1 MEDSNNLIFNNNNIV
16 KNEKPQMSFSEYFY
30 NGIDIMPVLNESLEK
45 MRKFII
51 FIIEQLKKVSEKKEG
66 KQAMFMSE
74 KIFNL
79 LLTNFEKFGL
89 PFFYELLNK
98 EEFKNIL
105 INLFLDNLYVEKI
118 RQFML
123 KIIYLFN
130 FDFDQK
136 EMDHPFESLYND
148 CISFGIVTKEDLEE
162 EEKRDSFSDEEIIF
176 LETES
181 LKNIWKNF
189 RHNDEENN
197 AKEFL
202 ESLLT
207 SCEDQLG
214 KLIGGEEIP
223 KSSIEYYKEKINDII
238 HYKNKMNLKN
248 ENKKNEKEIKDI
260 NIKFYSSD
268 EEEYDDNIVED
279 DEIKTPEQIKQ
290 DILEQRKKPLKDR
303 TYFYKDE
310 YIIFDENEYIEYKNY
325 YFPLSIFQEKELQR
339 QFCAFLNTN
348 GGRLYIGINDKEK
361 MIKGVLIRHPIK
373 YYEEKILRLVSKFR
387 PSFDPKKYFKF
398 YAIPIKDNKNGKI
411 KNNLF
416 IFKIL
421 IKKGD
426 PTKLYYIFSQGLNIS
441 TRQAGQCPNLKASE
455 IYEAIIAKKNMK
467 KLEQNEN
474 QINKIEQIEFDDPEP
489 LYNQRI
495 KNNELYKLNK
505 KQKKNK
511 KPINNKININNY
523 NYNIN
528 QNYNI
533 NNEINFN
540 NNNNNKIYNNEINL
554 NNNNEIYNN
563 KEENLNNKDQMNIE
577 NNDKHYNNNMN
588 ENENNNYN
596 NYIPKK
602 KKHNKKKKKKKGY
615 GQRIVEVSNIDNK
628 VDDKNMLVFF
638 QQFNYK
644 DIKFFTTQNGE
655 KKCSLV
661 FNGDEDAD
669 NFISCCNGM
678 AFGDK
683 YIKAKKLTS

>member
-1 MEDSNNLIFNNNNIV
+1 MEDSKNLIFNNNNII
-16 KNEKPQMSFSEYFY
+16 KSEKPQMSFSEYFY
-30 NGIDIMPVLNESLEK
+30 NGIDIMPVLNESIEK

-66 KQAMFMSE
+66 KQALFMSE

-79 LLTNFEKFGL
+79 MLTNFDKFGL

-105 INLFLDNLYVEKI
+105 INLFLDNLYVQQI

-130 FDFDQK
+130 FDFDKK

-148 CISFGIVTKEDLEE
+148 CIAFGIVSKEDLEE

-181 LKNIWKNF
+181 LKNIWKNY
-189 RHNDEENN
+189 RHANEEKN

-202 ESLLT
+202 ENLLLL
-207 SCEDQLG
+207 CQDQLS

-238 HYKNKMNLKN
+238 NYKNKMNLIN
-248 ENKKNEKEIKDI
+248 ENKKGKDIKDI

-268 EEEYDDNIVED
+268 EEEFEENIVED

-325 YFPLSIFQEKELQR
+325 YFPLGISQEKELQR

-361 MIKGVLIRHPIK
+361 MIKGVLIKQPIK
-373 YYEEKILRLVSKFR
+373 YYEEKIFKLVSKFR
-387 PSFDPKKYFKF
+387 PLFDPKNYFKF
-398 YAIPIKDNKNGKI
+398 YAIPIKDNQNGKI

-426 PTKLYYIFSQGLNIS
+426 PTKLYYILSQGLNIS

-467 KLEQNEN
+467 KLEQNEI
-474 QINKIEQIEFDDPEP
+474 QINENEQIEFDDPEP

-495 KNNELYKLNK
+495 KNNELYKMNK
-505 KQKKNK
+505 KKNK
-511 KPINNKININNY
+511 KKPKINNKININNY
-523 NYNIN
+523 N
-528 QNYNI
+528 NI
-533 NNEINFN
+533 NNNNINEIDLNNNNNIYNNKEN
-540 NNNNNKIYNNEINL
+540 NNNNNNEKMNL
-554 NNNNEIYNN
+554 
-563 KEENLNNKDQMNIE
+563 D
-577 NNDKHYNNNMN
+577 NNDKYYNNNIN
-588 ENENNNYN
+588 KNENNNN
-596 NYIPKK
+596 NYVHEKK
-602 KKHNKKKKKKKGY
+602 KNNKKKKKKKGY
-615 GQRIVEVSNIDNK
+615 GTRIVEISNIDNK
-628 VDDKNMLVFF
+628 VDDKNMIVFF
-638 QQFNYK
+638 QEFNYK
-644 DIKFFTTQNGE
+644 DIKFYTTQNGE

-661 FNGDEDAD
+661 FNNDEDAD
-669 NFISCCNGM
+669 NFISICNGM

-683 YIKAKKLTS
+683 DIKTYKLQS

>member
-1 MEDSNNLIFNNNNIV
+1 MEDQKNLIFNDNNII
-16 KNEKPQMSFSEYFY
+16 KSEKPQMSFSEYFY
-30 NGIDIMPVLNESLEK
+30 NGIDIMPVLNESIEK

-66 KQAMFMSE
+66 KQALFMSE

-79 LLTNFEKFGL
+79 MLTNFDKFGL

-105 INLFLDNLYVEKI
+105 INLFLDNLYVQQI

-130 FDFDQK
+130 FDFDKK

-148 CISFGIVTKEDLEE
+148 CIAFGIVSKEDLEE

-181 LKNIWKNF
+181 LKNIWKNY
-189 RHNDEENN
+189 RHANEENN

-202 ESLLT
+202 ENLLLL
-207 SCEDQLG
+207 CQDQLS

-238 HYKNKMNLKN
+238 NYKNKMNLIN
-248 ENKKNEKEIKDI
+248 ENKKGKDIKDI

-268 EEEYDDNIVED
+268 EEEFEENIVED

-325 YFPLSIFQEKELQR
+325 YFPLGISQEKELQR

-361 MIKGVLIRHPIK
+361 MIKGVLIKQPIK
-373 YYEEKILRLVSKFR
+373 YYEEKIFKLVSKFR
-387 PSFDPKKYFKF
+387 PLFDPKNYFKF

-467 KLEQNEN
+467 PQEQNEN
-474 QINKIEQIEFDDPEP
+474 QINENNQIDFDDPEP

-495 KNNELYKLNK
+495 KINELNKINK
-505 KQKKNK
+505 KQRKKK
-511 KPINNKININNY
+511 KKIKNKINITNHNDINKDKDKDINTNDINNNKEENNNEHMSVENNY
-523 NYNIN
+523 KYNA
-528 QNYNI
+528 
-533 NNEINFN
+533 NNTNKNEN
-540 NNNNNKIYNNEINL
+540 NNNNNE
-554 NNNNEIYNN
+554 
-563 KEENLNNKDQMNIE
+563 
-577 NNDKHYNNNMN
+577 
-588 ENENNNYN
+588 
-596 NYIPKK
+596 KK
-602 KKHNKKKKKKKGY
+602 KKNNKKKKKKKGN
-615 GQRIVEVSNIDNK
+615 GLIIVEISNIDPK
-628 VDDKNMLVFF
+628 VDDKNMIVFF
-638 QQFNYK
+638 QEFHYK
-644 DIKFFTTQNGE
+644 EIKFFIKQNGD
-655 KKCSLV
+655 KNGYLS
-661 FNGDEDAD
+661 FNYDEDAD
-669 NFISCCNGM
+669 NFLSICNGM
-678 AFGDK
+678 QFGGRQ
-683 YIKAKKLTS
+683 IKAKKLDS